1 MIDTP
6 HIAQV
11 AAHSAAVIRLTVP
24 RTEIRNV
31 MGPAMAELKALLAA
45 QGIPPVGP
53 IFSHHFRM
61 DPGVF
66 DFEVG
71 IPVAANVAPAGRVQ
85 PGVLPAATVARAIH
99 RGDYQG
105 LGDAWEELDAW
116 ITAQGHLTAPGMWES
131 YVAGP
136 ESSATPA
143 DWRTELNR
151 PIALR

>member
-1 MIDTP
+1 
-6 HIAQV
+6 
-11 AAHSAAVIRLTVP
+11 
-24 RTEIRNV
+24 
-31 MGPAMAELKALLAA
+31 
-45 QGIPPVGP
+45 
-53 IFSHHFRM
+53 M
-61 DPGVF
+61 DPDVF

-71 IPVAANVAPAGRVQ
+71 IPVAANAFAPAGRVQ
-85 PGVLPAATVARAIH
+85 PGALPAATVARAIH
-99 RGDYQG
+99 RGGYEG

-116 ITAQGHLTAPGMWES
+116 ITAQGHQRAPGMWES

>member
-6 HIAQV
+6 YIAQV
-11 AAHSAAVIRLTVP
+11 EARTAAVIRLTIP
-24 RTEIRNV
+24 RAEIRDV
-31 MGPAMAELKALLAA
+31 MGPAMAELKAALAA
-45 QGIPPVGP
+45 QGIPPAGP

-71 IPVAANVAPAGRVQ
+71 IPIVGNVAPAGRVQ
-85 PGVLPAATVARAIH
+85 PGVLPGATVARAIH
-99 RGDYQG
+99 RGGYEE

-116 ITAQGHLTAPGMWES
+116 IVAKGHLTAPGMWES
-131 YVAGP
+131 YVVGP

-151 PIALR
+151 PVVPR